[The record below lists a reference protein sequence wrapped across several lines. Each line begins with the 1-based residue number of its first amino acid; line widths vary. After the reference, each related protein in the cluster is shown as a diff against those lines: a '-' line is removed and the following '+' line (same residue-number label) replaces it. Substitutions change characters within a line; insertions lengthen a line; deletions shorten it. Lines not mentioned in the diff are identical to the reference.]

1 MSRSRS
7 LVPTL
12 RVGIA
17 LVAFA
22 AAVPAAHA
30 GVTYRLDRPSA
41 APGET
46 VLIEAV
52 FFNDTPTGAAWSAPR
67 RIVVQWRGAT
77 GQPIR
82 TTARAVGAATEFN
95 VPVNNFA
102 RMSWQAVVP
111 TQARGLQAVSI
122 EGQAALM
129 ALDAT
134 GRESGT
140 TATMA
145 ANTPVVDARTGE
157 PLPPAEVT
165 RLGAS
170 PDVGPAPE
178 QTAMAQPNA
187 IPTAFNSFTSS
198 LSAYQPVYFAVGT
211 RGGTTAR
218 FQLSAKYRLF
228 TPEDA
233 ATPKFYENLYLGYT
247 QTSLWDLQGDSKPF
261 IDTTFNPS
269 AFWLNEN
276 LWTSANQNWRFGS
289 AAGIEHKS
297 NGKAGDDSR
306 SLNDFYLQPSFNYRF
321 DGGSTLSFAPKIMS
335 YVAVARENSDYS
347 DYNGHVD
354 WRVRWAQD
362 NGPVVSAMYRQGD
375 QKRRTTQVDL
385 AYPLKQMG
393 VNANGYVYL
402 QYFNGYGETLL
413 GYDERNRSQ
422 FRIGLSLVP

>member
-17 LVAFA
+17 MVAFA

-67 RIVVQWRGAT
+67 RIVVQWRGTT

-82 TTARAVGAATEFN
+82 TTARAVSAATEFN

-122 EGQAALM
+122 EGQSALM

-140 TATMA
+140 PATMA

-157 PLPPAEVT
+157 PLPTAEVT

-170 PDVGPAPE
+170 PDTGPAPE
-178 QTAMAQPNA
+178 QTAMTQPAA

-233 ATPKFYENLYLGYT
+233 AAPKFYENLYLGYT

-276 LWTSANQNWRFGS
+276 LWTSGNQNWRFGS

-393 VNANGYVYL
+393 LNANGYVYL